1 MRQRRE
7 LKGVD
12 RVFVAIDAAHIS
24 NATKKGLRRDAWPA
38 RGRRGVPFVFKE
50 PNGPGGRWRGN
61 KVEDTL
67 LGDAIVDR
75 TLCVRAKWFVGWPGS
90 TFFNQI
96 TLSRRFALGANAS
109 NYYYNPQGVF
119 PRPDDG
125 RMVNRAYD
133 RARPGQKKPRGAPV
147 SETLGI
153 RPGRRRP
160 NVPWEGPGK
169 APAGAPL
176 LDTLGMRPV

>member
-1 MRQRRE
+1 MRLARNMRQRRE

-38 RGRRGVPFVFKE
+38 RGRQGVPFVFKQ

-75 TLCVRAKWFVGWPGS
+75 TLLCVRAKC
-90 TFFNQI
+90 
-96 TLSRRFALGANAS
+96 
-109 NYYYNPQGVF
+109 
-119 PRPDDG
+119 
-125 RMVNRAYD
+125 
-133 RARPGQKKPRGAPV
+133 
-147 SETLGI
+147 
-153 RPGRRRP
+153 
-160 NVPWEGPGK
+160 
-169 APAGAPL
+169 
-176 LDTLGMRPV
+176 